1 MRTGNAIPGCELAV
15 HSGFGVAVDPWLG
28 GTVMELDLLHTHAD
42 RAYPIL
48 AGIVTPRP
56 IAWVTTLNQDGSVN
70 AAPFSFFN
78 MMGSAPPLVAFAPGD
93 RDDGSPKDTARN
105 AQRTGEFVV
114 NLVDESL
121 AEVMVRTAA
130 SHAYGV
136 SEVVVEE
143 LETLPSSVVGAPR
156 IARAP
161 AALECKVHSVQMI
174 GENRLVLGIVH
185 RVHLRDEF
193 IDAESLRVRG
203 ELFHPIG
210 RMSVPNWYCRTGDLF
225 ELARPD

>member
-1 MRTGNAIPGCELAV
+1 
-15 HSGFGVAVDPWLG
+15 
-28 GTVMELDLLHTHAD
+28 MELDLLTTHAH

-56 IAWVTTLNQDGSVN
+56 IAWVTTLNEDGSVN

-78 MMGSAPPLVAFAPGD
+78 MMGSSPPLVAFAPGD

-114 NLVDESL
+114 NLVDEPL
-121 AEVMVRTAA
+121 AAVMVRTSA
-130 SHAYGV
+130 SHPYGT
-136 SEVVVEE
+136 SETEAE
-143 LETLPSSVVGAPR
+143 KLETAPSSVVAPPR
-156 IARAP
+156 IAAAP
-161 AALECKVHSVQMI
+161 AAMECKVHSVQLI

-193 IDAESLRVRG
+193 FDEKTLRVRG
-203 ELFHPIG
+203 EIFHPIG
-210 RMSVPNWYCRTGDLF
+210 RMSVPNWYCRTNDLF
-225 ELARPD
+225 EMIRPE